1 MGQNGDQDG
10 LCRVHSSK
18 PVLRPDGSSMGETA
32 VEMERSDRFKDY
44 IKGQTAE
51 PGDGLDM
58 GMMNG
63 FWFLACVSEWTESPV
78 PETGELRESPGNT
91 ERARAPCWAHTA
103 GLALGHTRGH
113 GQCLKE
119 ATHLKAASC
128 KTHSGNVRYHD
139 CLQYCIRTS
148 NPRACFLFMVFLC
161 RAILLLTFLRS
172 DTISCDQAEG

>member
-78 PETGELRESPGNT
+78 PETGAQKVQATQREQEL
-91 ERARAPCWAHTA
+91 HV
-103 GLALGHTRGH
+103 GHTQLGWLWDTQEVM
-113 GQCLKE
+113 GSVLK
-119 ATHLKAASC
+119 K
-128 KTHSGNVRYHD
+128 
-139 CLQYCIRTS
+139 
-148 NPRACFLFMVFLC
+148 PR
-161 RAILLLTFLRS
+161 I
-172 DTISCDQAEG
+172 